1 MHSDEYQ
8 CNITANRPYQL
19 PSTSCSTSHTKS
31 CLLTKNGRDF
41 SGGKKSG
48 SGAVSRKT
56 KNKTECVR
64 GLGRRRRKKE
74 KKKKKEG
81 GDSKGESN
89 NSPEILDRRM
99 PTDIYGFP
107 SGLRKPEQKAE

>member
-1 MHSDEYQ
+1 MCKRTRQ
-8 CNITANRPYQL
+8 
-19 PSTSCSTSHTKS
+19 
-31 CLLTKNGRDF
+31 
-41 SGGKKSG
+41 
-48 SGAVSRKT
+48 
-56 KNKTECVR
+56 
-64 GLGRRRRKKE
+64 
-74 KKKKKEG
+74 KKKKKREEEKKEG